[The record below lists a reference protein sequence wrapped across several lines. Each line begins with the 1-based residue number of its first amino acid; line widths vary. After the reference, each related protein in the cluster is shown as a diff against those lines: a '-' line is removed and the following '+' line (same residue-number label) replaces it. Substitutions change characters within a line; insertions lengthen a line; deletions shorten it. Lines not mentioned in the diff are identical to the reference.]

1 MIHYFEDTNIVI
13 RESSEEESIE
23 EVEEVEEE
31 TVVESEAG
39 LNDFSD
45 SNDALELQ
53 ELTE

>member
-13 RESSEEESIE
+13 RESSEEESVE

-31 TVVESEAG
+31 TVVESDEH

-45 SNDALELQ
+45 SNDA
-53 ELTE
+53 